1 MSGLA
6 ELAKT
11 PPPPYVAVIFVSR
24 RTRGDQGY
32 AATAERMVEL
42 ARGQPG
48 FLGMDSAR
56 GEDGVGITVAYFTD
70 EDAIA
75 AWRRHPEHLA
85 AQRAGRETWYAD
97 YEVRVARVERAY
109 GMGVCARNG

>member
-1 MSGLA
+1 MSSA

-24 RTRGDQGY
+24 RTPGDQGY
-32 AATAERMVEL
+32 TATAERMVEL
-42 ARGQPG
+42 ARGQTG
-48 FLGMDSAR
+48 FLGMDSVR
-56 GEDGVGITVAYFTD
+56 GADGVGITVAYFVD
-70 EDAIA
+70 DAAVA
-75 AWRRHPEHLA
+75 AWKQHPEHQR

-109 GMGVCARNG
+109 GAGVCGRNG